1 MYHKNNSHVIES
13 NDIQSLRTSH
23 VEKLPDGTI
32 IARLTVVLEPHKDYV
47 ESPALHLT
55 DGVQPRMLHPTPAQ
69 KEESAEESA
78 DTSEQDK
85 GEAKEKKGKK

>member
-13 NDIQSLRTSH
+13 NDIQSLRAAH
-23 VEKLPDGTI
+23 VEKLADGTI
-32 IARLTVVLEPHKDYV
+32 IARLTVVLEPHKAYI

-69 KEESAEESA
+69 KETAEEPA